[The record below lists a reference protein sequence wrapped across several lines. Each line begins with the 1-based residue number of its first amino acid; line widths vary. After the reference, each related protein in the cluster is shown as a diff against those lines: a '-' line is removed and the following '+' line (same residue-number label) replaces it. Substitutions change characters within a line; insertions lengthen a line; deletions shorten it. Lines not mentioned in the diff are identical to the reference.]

1 MSTDQLATA
10 PAASLA
16 SGVLSALAGGD
27 GAQIAAQLNMTPDDL
42 HEAAYVYQAAGV
54 AALEQ
59 RAEREWLQV
68 RIQFADWNAAE
79 ELGAGVLL
87 PRLDQLEQTGAITG
101 WWFLRKYP
109 FWRIRVRGVG
119 PCTPAQSVAPVLDEL
134 AAAGHIQPW
143 QPTIYE
149 PEVAAF
155 GGGVGVNAA
164 HSLFCADSRGVL
176 EYVSHPTPGLG
187 RREMSM
193 LLCAAMMRAAGLD
206 SFECGD
212 VFDRVTRLR
221 PRLTAEAAPK
231 IEKLAA
237 DVGRLLRVPVSAD
250 SALFAPGAPAH
261 QTRPWLNAFEA
272 AGRTLGEAAASGT
285 LERGLRAILTHI
297 VIFHWNRLGLSA
309 TQQSILARA
318 ATLASLPRN

>member
-16 SGVLSALAGGD
+16 NGVLSALAGGD
-27 GAQIAAQLNMTPDDL
+27 IAQIAAQLNMTPDDVD
-42 HEAAYVYQAAGV
+42 EAVCVYKAAGV
-54 AALEQ
+54 AALER
-59 RAEREWLQV
+59 RAEHEWFQV
-68 RIQFADWNAAE
+68 RIRFADWNAAKE
-79 ELGAGVLL
+79 ICAGVLL
-87 PRLDQLEQTGAITG
+87 PRLDRLEQTGAITG
-101 WWFLRKYP
+101 WWFLRKHP
-109 FWRIRVRGVG
+109 CWRIRVRGVS

-134 AAAGHIQPW
+134 AAAGHIWPW

-155 GGGVGVNAA
+155 GGNVGVNAV
-164 HSLFCADSRGVL
+164 HGLFCADSRSVL
-176 EYVSHPTPGLG
+176 EYITHPTPGLG
-187 RREMSM
+187 RRELSI

-206 SFECGD
+206 PFECGD

-250 SALFAPGAPAH
+250 SVLFAPGGPAH
-261 QTRPWLNAFEA
+261 QARPWLNAFEA

-297 VIFHWNRLGLSA
+297 LIFHWNRLGLSA

-318 ATLASLPRN
+318 ATLANLPRS

>member
-1 MSTDQLATA
+1 MPTDQLTTA
-10 PAASLA
+10 PTACLA
-16 SGVLSALAGGD
+16 DGVLSVLAGGD
-27 GAQIAAQLNMTPDDL
+27 FAQIAAQFNMTPEELD
-42 HEAAYVYQAAGV
+42 EAVCVYQAAGV

-59 RAEREWLQV
+59 RAEREWFQV
-68 RIQFADWNAAE
+68 RIQFVDWNAAE
-79 ELGAGVLL
+79 KIGAGVLL
-87 PRLDQLEQTGAITG
+87 PQLDRLEQTGAITG

-109 FWRIRVRGVG
+109 CWRIRVLGIG

-155 GGGVGVNAA
+155 GGDVGVNAA
-164 HSLFCADSRGVL
+164 HSLFFADSRGVL
-176 EYVSHPTPGLG
+176 EYVSHPAPGLG
-187 RREMSM
+187 PREMSM
-193 LLCAAMMRAAGLD
+193 LLCAAMMRVAGLD

-250 SALFAPGAPAH
+250 SALFAPGGPAH
-261 QTRPWLNAFEA
+261 QARPWLYAFEA
-272 AGRTLGEAAASGT
+272 AGRTFGEAAASGT

-309 TQQSILARA
+309 TQQRILARA
-318 ATLASLPRN
+318 ATLATLPRS